1 VAVQGVGA
9 KVLLKAHNRSVMV
22 RLGLSSVIFASL
34 SLGAQAAPTSVSAT
48 QERAAI
54 LNALRQNAQR
64 DLGQPIRFVVKTL
77 TIHEDVAFIAVMPE
91 RTNGRPID
99 VRQTPICRDGACA
112 EWDGVHT
119 EGLLYKSNGR
129 WIVEHYSVGSTDLW
143 YDNQALCP
151 RYSRVLPSEICKPG
165 R

>member
-1 VAVQGVGA
+1 VVVHEVGA
-9 KVLLKAHNRSVMV
+9 KVLLKAHKLPVIV
-22 RLGLSSVIFASL
+22 WLGLSSVLMATL

-54 LNALRQNAQR
+54 LNALRQNSQR
-64 DLGQPIRFVVKTL
+64 DLGRPIRFVVKTM
-77 TIHEDVAFIAVMPE
+77 TVHENVAFIAVMPE
-91 RTNGRPID
+91 RANGRPID

-119 EGLLYKSNGR
+119 EGLLYKSNRR

-151 RYSRVLPSEICKPG
+151 RYSRVLPFEICKPG